1 MAFYNICLT
10 EGNIISVETIMDILS
25 GITSV
30 VTPQVIVGFIAG
42 IIGVAITYVLLW
54 WGARKGFKSI
64 MKAVFKG
71 RLSV

>member
-1 MAFYNICLT
+1 MAFYKMCLT
-10 EGNIISVETIMDILS
+10 EGGSISVETIMDILS